1 MASAQGASILVPEP
15 VGYAGNIYK
24 VSQKYGEIILNN
36 FVSTTGAKNRG
47 ISKREDLTGFNW
59 SKVPVVLI
67 EMGFMSNLEEDI
79 LLASDEYQNKLA
91 KGLQN
96 GIKEIFSQ

>member
-1 MASAQGASILVPEP
+1 VPEP